1 MKAVLCK
8 THGPPESLVVEDLA
22 DPTPGPGEVVVDVA
36 FASLNFFDTLII
48 ENKYQLKPELPFSPG
63 GELSGRVAAIGEG
76 VEGFKVGDRV
86 AANTGYGACRAK
98 VVVKARRLVPVPDG
112 LADEAAAGLMIAYGT
127 SLYALKNRAELKS
140 GETLAVLGAA
150 GGAGLAAVEI
160 GKALGARVIAC
171 ASSAEKLDFARS
183 RGAEMT
189 LDYST
194 TDLKEGLRELTG
206 GKGADVIYDP
216 VGGDL
221 AEAALRSIAWKGR
234 YLVIGFA
241 AGQIPKFPMN
251 LALLK
256 GCDIRGVFWGGFA
269 EREPKA
275 FAEHVREL
283 FAWALDERIRVHTA
297 KVFAL
302 EETGAA
308 IRYLADRK
316 AIGKVLVRP

>member
-8 THGPPESLVVEDLA
+8 THGPPETLVVEELP

-48 ENKYQLKPELPFSPG
+48 ENKYQLKPALPFSPG
-63 GELSGRVAAIGEG
+63 GELSGRVAAVGEG
-76 VEGFKVGDRV
+76 VQGLEVGDRV
-86 AANTGYGACRAK
+86 AANTGFGACRTK
-98 VVVKARRLVPVPDG
+98 VVVKASRLVPVPDG

-171 ASSAEKLDFARS
+171 ASSAEKLDFAKS

-189 LDYST
+189 LDYSV

-251 LALLK
+251 LALASPRPLPRTCASSSP
-256 GCDIRGVFWGGFA
+256 GPSTAVSASTPRRSSRSRRPGRRSATSRTERRSARCWSGPEPRGDDGSAHFV
-269 EREPKA
+269 
-275 FAEHVREL
+275 
-283 FAWALDERIRVHTA
+283 
-297 KVFAL
+297 
-302 EETGAA
+302 
-308 IRYLADRK
+308 
-316 AIGKVLVRP
+316 